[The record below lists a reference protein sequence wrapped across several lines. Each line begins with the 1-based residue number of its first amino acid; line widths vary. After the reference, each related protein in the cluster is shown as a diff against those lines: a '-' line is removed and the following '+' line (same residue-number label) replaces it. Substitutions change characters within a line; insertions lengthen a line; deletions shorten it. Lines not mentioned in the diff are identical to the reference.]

1 MAVLTVRKENVTL
14 ESIVEEPGQ
23 TSINHL
29 DVQVQIFFKTDFS
42 SSGPLICVLS
52 ERHQTRPVFYI

>member
-1 MAVLTVRKENVTL
+1 MAVLTVRNEKVTL

-29 DVQVQIFFKTDFS
+29 DVQVQRIISSMQRTQKTSTKTYF
-42 SSGPLICVLS
+42 
-52 ERHQTRPVFYI
+52 